1 MPCRGCG
8 GKRRSVVANRTVTM
22 TATVDNST
30 TVLVVYEG
38 DRSGSFGVNSR
49 TVPGRKYRIRR
60 GYPFEVPAGDAW
72 IGTLPGFRVITE
84 EEQRE
89 PVLPEE
95 PPLPPTPDFTF
106 GKEPEISVEDLPP
119 RVAKRLDEIAKAKAL
134 APVKDAVGERI
145 LQKMAEAGFTSVGE
159 IRRDIEENDG
169 EGLLAIMGL
178 GKTKLARL
186 KEALGVD

>member
-8 GKRRSVVANRTVTM
+8 GKRRSVVASRTVTM
-22 TATVDNST
+22 TATVDNNT

-49 TVPGRKYRIRR
+49 T
-60 GYPFEVPAGDAW
+60 
-72 IGTLPGFRVITE
+72 VITE

-119 RVAKRLDEIAKAKAL
+119 RVAKRLDEIARAKAL

-145 LQKMAEAGFTSVGE
+145 LQKMAEAGFTSVEE

>member
-1 MPCRGCG
+1 
-8 GKRRSVVANRTVTM
+8 
-22 TATVDNST
+22 
-30 TVLVVYEG
+30 
-38 DRSGSFGVNSR
+38 
-49 TVPGRKYRIRR
+49 
-60 GYPFEVPAGDAW
+60 
-72 IGTLPGFRVITE
+72 
-84 EEQRE
+84 
-89 PVLPEE
+89 VLPEE

-119 RVAKRLDEIAKAKAL
+119 RVAKRLDEIARAKAL

-145 LQKMAEAGFTSVGE
+145 LQKMAEAGFTSVEE